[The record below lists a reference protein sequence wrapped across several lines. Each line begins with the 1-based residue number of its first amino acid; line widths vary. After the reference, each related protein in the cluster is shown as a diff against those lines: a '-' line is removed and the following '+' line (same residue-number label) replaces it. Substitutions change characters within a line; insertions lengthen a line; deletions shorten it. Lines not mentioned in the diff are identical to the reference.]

1 VKHRSAAIRKLE
13 AEMTS
18 RLDAM
23 HLKGVKA
30 LREFVG
36 HRAMTELSMAS
47 IDEQPAQRKQRVE
60 RLESAPA

>member
-1 VKHRSAAIRKLE
+1 
-13 AEMTS
+13 MTR

-30 LREFVG
+30 LRGFVG
-36 HRAMTELSMAS
+36 HRAMTERSMAS
-47 IDEQPAQRKQRVE
+47 IDEELAQRKQRVE